1 VDLFLFYKE
10 SLMNICRHSDA
21 TQASTQLTG
30 SPREVVLTIS
40 DNGKGLSEK
49 NIPSAL
55 KRRARLLKAKL
66 TVEENPEGGTSISL
80 RLRNRRRFWCGKPK
94 TPSHES

>member
-1 VDLFLFYKE
+1 
-10 SLMNICRHSDA
+10 MNICRHSDA

-94 TPSHES
+94 TTSHES